1 MNALSAARFTGL
13 CAIAV
18 AILAIF
24 PGQAAHAAM
33 PGDLTAEDLAKN
45 DLVTPPSERTL
56 DELAPVDTYQ
66 REDAL
71 LERALTEGTVPVI
84 VLLREP
90 EESDGR
96 RFALGA
102 ENRRNALAMAQRR
115 VLDSLPR
122 MDANSPRGKSVKQ
135 FEEVPAFAM
144 QADAMDIAGLLN
156 NPDVLEVQ
164 EDVAYPPGLA
174 NSTTLL
180 GAGPARDYVG
190 YSGAGQVVA
199 VLDTGVAKTH
209 PFLTGKVVS
218 EACYSTTYSPQGI
231 ASLCPGGVAASTT
244 AGSGVNCDISLSGCN
259 HGTHVA
265 GIAAGKGS
273 SYSGVARDA
282 QIVAIQVFSRFPA
295 SMCGGSSPCVMA
307 YTSDIIRG
315 LERVRALTA
324 SYSIAAANMSLG
336 GGGYGAACDSD
347 PTKPAIDAL
356 RAVGVATV
364 IASGNSGY
372 SNALGAPA
380 CISSA
385 VSVGSTTSSDQV
397 SSFSNSASFLSLL
410 APGSSIN
417 SSVPG
422 NGYGTMSGTSM
433 ASPHVAGAWAVL
445 KSAQPAAGVTEILSA
460 LQLSGLP
467 VLDPDNGLVK
477 PRIRVAEAIARLES
491 ADQDPAPIAA
501 PVANAPTVVTAS
513 GFTASWAAATGATGY
528 RLDVSTNSSF
538 SAFVNG
544 FQDID
549 VGAATSRSVGGLSAS
564 TTYYYRV
571 RAVGS
576 EGVSASSN
584 VRAVTTLAAVPA
596 IAQIT
601 GASAITANGF
611 TLNWVATQNATGYL
625 VDVATNSTFRTFV
638 TGYKARN
645 VGNVTSLPVSGLK
658 ANTLY
663 YVRVRAY
670 NAQLLGAYSA
680 TAAVRTMIL
689 VPAASASSSITVSGF
704 NANWRAVT
712 GATGYRLDVA
722 TDSGFANMLSG
733 YANRDVGKVTRVAL
747 AGLTHGSSYYYRVR
761 AYSAAG
767 TTASSAVVAVT
778 TRAMTTPVASA
789 ASSITKASFSANWRA
804 VSGAVSYSLE
814 VATDSGF
821 NNLVSG
827 YAGRNV
833 GKVTRTTITGLQSG
847 TTYYYR
853 VRASSGPSLTGASNV
868 ATVRTR

>member
-1 MNALSAARFTGL
+1 MNALSAARITGL
-13 CAIAV
+13 CAIATAV
-18 AILAIF
+18 LTLFPAQTTHAASATDLPGEELAKDDLDSF
-24 PGQAAHAAM
+24 AGERSLVEVDPLDPGQ
-33 PGDLTAEDLAKN
+33 
-45 DLVTPPSERTL
+45 
-56 DELAPVDTYQ
+56 
-66 REDAL
+66 REEAL
-71 LERALTEGTVPVI
+71 FERALREGPVPVI
-84 VLLREP
+84 VLLREAD
-90 EESDGR
+90 ENNGR
-96 RFALGA
+96 RFALSG
-102 ENRRNALAMAQRR
+102 ENRRSALAMTQRR

-144 QADAMDIAGLLN
+144 RADLMDIAGLLN
-156 NPDVLEVQ
+156 HPDVLEVV

-174 NSTTLL
+174 NSTTLI
-180 GAGPARDYVG
+180 GAGPARDYLG
-190 YSGAGQVVA
+190 HSGAGQVVA

-218 EACYSTTYSPQGI
+218 EACYSTTYSTQGV
-231 ASLCPGGVAASTT
+231 ASLCPGGVSASTA

-265 GIAAGKGS
+265 GIAAGKGT

-295 SMCGGSSPCVMA
+295 NMCGGSSPCVMA

-324 SYSIAAANMSLG
+324 NYSIAAANMSLG

-372 SNALGAPA
+372 SNAIGAPA
-380 CISSA
+380 CISSS
-385 VSVGSTTSSDQV
+385 VSVGSTTSSDLV

-433 ASPHVAGAWAVL
+433 AAPHVAGAWAVL
-445 KSAQPAAGVTEILSA
+445 KSAKPAAGVTEILNA

-467 VLDPDNGLVK
+467 VLDPDNGVVK
-477 PRIRVAEAIARLES
+477 PRIRLSEAITLLDSGA
-491 ADQDPAPIAA
+491 QTPAPIAV

-513 GFTASWAAATGATGY
+513 GFTASWSAASGATGY
-528 RLDVSTNSSF
+528 RLDVATNSSF
-538 SAFVNG
+538 STFVSG
-544 FQDID
+544 FQNID
-549 VGAATSRSVGGLSAS
+549 VGNATSRSVGGLSAG

-571 RAVGS
+571 RAVGAD
-576 EGVSASSN
+576 GVSASSN
-584 VRAVTTLAAVPA
+584 VRPVTTLAAVPA
-596 IAQIT
+596 TAQVL
-601 GASAITANGF
+601 GASAVTTTGL
-611 TLNWVATQNATGYL
+611 TLNWAIAANATGYL

-638 TGYKARN
+638 AGYKDRN
-645 VGNVTSLPVSGLK
+645 VAGATSLPVSGLK

-689 VPAASASSSITVSGF
+689 APTASAASSITVSGF
-704 NANWRAVT
+704 SANWRAVT

-722 TDSGFANMLSG
+722 TDSGFNNMLSG
-733 YANRDVGKVTRVAL
+733 YADRDVGKLTRIAL
-747 AGLTHGSSYYYRVR
+747 TGLNHGSAYYYRVR

-767 TTASSAVVAVT
+767 TTASSAAVAVT
-778 TRAMTTPVASA
+778 TKLMATPVVTA
-789 ASSITKASFSANWRA
+789 ASSITTTGFSANWRA
-804 VSGAVSYSLE
+804 VTGAVSYSLD

-821 NNLVSG
+821 NNLVAG
-827 YAGRNV
+827 YANRNV
-833 GKVTRTTITGLQSG
+833 GKVTRVAITGLPSG
-847 TTYYYR
+847 NTYYYR
-853 VRASSGPSLTGASNV
+853 VRASSGPSMTGNSNV
-868 ATVRTR
+868 ATLKTR